1 VKTLYL
7 LRGLQGCG
15 KSSLA
20 RLLVASFSTPLF
32 HYEFDDFFTS
42 EDGIYKFDKSLIK
55 EAHDSCYNRT
65 EATLRGGHSVVV
77 SNTFAEVW
85 QLERYIK
92 LAEACD
98 AVSFVM
104 LVEGDFGSDKQH
116 PPSTLAH
123 TKKIWQPY
131 ATDWQA

>member
-1 VKTLYL
+1 MKTLYL

-20 RLLVASFSTPLF
+20 RLLVSSFATPLF
-32 HYEFDDFFTS
+32 HYEFDDFFINDAG
-42 EDGIYKFDKSLIK
+42 EYEFNKSLIK

-65 EATLRGGHSVVV
+65 EATLREGHSVVV
-77 SNTFAEVW
+77 SNTFAETW

-104 LVEGDFGSDKQH
+104 LVEGNFGSDKQH
-116 PPSTLAH
+116 AASTLAH

-131 ATDWQA
+131 ATDCQQ